1 MSRIINL
8 VVVIVIVSVMTI
20 LSRADEK
27 EGEVG
32 LFNGKDFSGW
42 TFTNDDAKG
51 VWKVVSNVKVDPKD
65 PTKLVGE
72 GAAAGG
78 EGKGVLLVTPVT
90 TGGSI
95 VTEKT
100 FGDVEFH
107 GEFLVPRDGNT
118 GVFFMGRYE
127 VQSADSFGVPDK
139 DMTELQC
146 GGIPW
151 TKTASTNACAKPG
164 EWQTY
169 HIVFRAPRFDAAGK
183 KTQNAR
189 FVSVTL
195 NGKKIHENVEVPE
208 PTGGGLEGEEKPTG
222 PILLQGD
229 EGHGAWRNVR
239 VKPVKLD

>member
-1 MSRIINL
+1 MSRIT
-8 VVVIVIVSVMTI
+8 VAIVSFMSL
-20 LSRADEK
+20 LSVGADQK
-27 EGEVG
+27 EGEVA

-42 TFTNDDAKG
+42 TFTSDDAKG
-51 VWKVVSNVKVDPKD
+51 VWKAVASVKVDPKD
-65 PTKLVGE
+65 PKKLIGE
-72 GAAAGG
+72 GAGGG

-90 TGGSI
+90 SGGSI
-95 VTEKT
+95 VTERT

-107 GEFLVPRDGNT
+107 GEFLVPKDGNT
-118 GVFFMGRYE
+118 GVFFMGKYE

-139 DMTELQC
+139 EMTELQC

-169 HIVFRAPRFDAAGK
+169 EIVFRAPRFDAAGK

-195 NGKKIHENVEVPE
+195 NGKKIHENVDVPDA
-208 PTGGGLEGEEKPTG
+208 TGGGLEGEEKPTG

-239 VKPVKLD
+239 VKPLRID

>member
-1 MSRIINL
+1 MGL
-8 VVVIVIVSVMTI
+8 LFVG
-20 LSRADEK
+20 ADTK
-27 EGEVG
+27 EGGVA
-32 LFNGKDFSGW
+32 LFNGKNFAGW

-51 VWKVVSNVKVDPKD
+51 VWKVVSGVKVDPAD

-72 GAAAGG
+72 GTGA
-78 EGKGVLLVTPVT
+78 EGKGVLLATPAK

-95 VTEKT
+95 VTERL

-107 GEFLVPRDGNT
+107 GEFLVPKDGNT

-127 VQSADSFGVPDK
+127 VQSADSFGKPESEL
-139 DMTELQC
+139 TELDC
-146 GGIPW
+146 GSIPW
-151 TKTASTNACAKPG
+151 TKTAAMNACAKPG

-169 HIVFRAPRFDAAGK
+169 EIVFRAPRFDGAGK
-183 KTQNAR
+183 KTANAR

-195 NGKKIHENVEVPE
+195 NGKKVHENVEVPE
-208 PTGGGLEGEEKPTG
+208 ATGGGLEGDEAPTG

-239 VKPVKLD
+239 VTAKKLD

>member
-1 MSRIINL
+1 MNTMITRTAALLFVTFAAAAGI
-8 VVVIVIVSVMTI
+8 
-20 LSRADEK
+20 AAEK
-27 EGEVG
+27 TDGEVV
-32 LFNGKDFSGW
+32 LFNGKDFAGW

-51 VWKVVSNVKVDPKD
+51 VWKVVSDVKVDAND

-72 GAAAGG
+72 GGG
-78 EGKGVLLVTPVT
+78 GGGGVLLATPVT
-90 TGGSI
+90 SGGSI

-100 FGDVEFH
+100 FGDVEFW
-107 GEFLVPRDGNT
+107 GEFLVPKDGNT

-139 DMTELQC
+139 EMTELQC

-151 TKTASTNACAKPG
+151 TKTAATNACAKPG
-164 EWQTY
+164 TWQTY
-169 HIVFRAPRFDAAGK
+169 EIVFRAPRFDAAGK

-208 PTGGGLEGEEKPTG
+208 PTGGGVEGEEAPTG

-239 VKPVKLD
+239 VRPVKLD